1 VRLRPRDVLGVGT
14 VGLRTRPGRTVLTA
28 LGIAI
33 GIAAMVAVVAISAS
47 SRADVLADLD
57 RLGTNL
63 LEVGPGQS
71 FIGEQAELPETAPS
85 MIRRIGPVQDA
96 AAIGTVG
103 VTVRRTDK
111 IPDSETGGISV
122 YAAEP
127 ELLTTLRGALA
138 DGVFLNDATERYP
151 AVVLGAKA
159 AERLGITSVD
169 GSPRVYIGGHWFTV
183 VGILDP
189 LELTSGLD
197 RGVYIGFPVAVDLF
211 DHSGSASTVYV
222 RTDPSAVEAVRAVL
236 PATASPEHPNEVR
249 VTRPSDAL
257 EARATVDDALT
268 QLLLGLGV
276 VALVVGGVGI
286 ANVMVISVLERRSEI
301 GVRRA
306 LGASRGHVRSQ
317 FVVEAVLLSAL
328 GGIAGVLIGG
338 AVTAGYAHRRGWT
351 IDIPLAAVGGGVAAA
366 LVVGALAGLY
376 PAVRAA
382 RLSPVEAIRPG

>member
-1 VRLRPRDVLGVGT
+1 VILRPRDVLGVGT

-63 LEVGPGQS
+63 LEASPGQS
-71 FIGEQAELPETAPS
+71 FLGDQAELPTTAPS
-85 MIRRIGPVQDA
+85 MIRRIGPVQQA
-96 AAIGTVG
+96 AAVG
-103 VTVRRTDK
+103 SVKATVRRTDQ
-111 IPDSETGGISV
+111 IPESETGGIGV

-127 ELLTTLRGALA
+127 QLLDTLRGTLA
-138 DGVFLNDATERYP
+138 DGVFLNDATAQYP

-159 AERLGITSVD
+159 AERLGITSAAA
-169 GSPRVYIGGHWFTV
+169 SPRVYIGDHWFTV
-183 VGILDP
+183 IGILDP
-189 LELTSGLD
+189 LELTPGLD
-197 RGVYIGFPVAVDLF
+197 RAVFVGFPVAESLF
-211 DHSGSASTVYV
+211 DQSGSASTVYV
-222 RTDPSAVEAVRAVL
+222 RTDPSAVNAVRDVL
-236 PATASPEHPNEVR
+236 PATANPEHPNEVK

-257 EARATVDDALT
+257 AARATVDDALT

-328 GGIAGVLIGG
+328 GGIAGVLLGG
-338 AVTAGYAHRRGWT
+338 LVTFGYAQRRGWAVE
-351 IDIPLAAVGGGVAAA
+351 IPLRAVGGGVGAA

-382 RLSPVEAIRPG
+382 RLSPVEAIHPA

>member
-1 VRLRPRDVLGVGT
+1 MRLRSGDVLGVGT
-14 VGLRTRPGRTVLTA
+14 VGLRTRPGRTILTA

-33 GIAAMVAVVAISAS
+33 GIAAMVAVVAISSS
-47 SRADVLADLD
+47 SRADVLDDLD

-71 FIGEQAELPETAPS
+71 FLGDQSELPEPAPS
-85 MIRRIGPVQDA
+85 MIRRIGPVEDA
-96 AAIGTVG
+96 AALGSVG
-103 VTVRRTDK
+103 VTVRRTDQV
-111 IPDSETGGISV
+111 PASETGGIAV
-122 YAAEP
+122 YATEP
-127 ELLTTLRGALA
+127 ELVETLKGTVA
-138 DGVFLNDATERYP
+138 DGVFLNDATAQYP

-159 AERLGITSVD
+159 AERLGISSAA
-169 GSPRVYIGGHWFTV
+169 GHPRIYLGDRWFTV
-183 VGILDP
+183 VGILAP
-189 LELTSGLD
+189 FELTPGLD
-197 RGVYIGFPVAVDLF
+197 RAVFIGFPVAIDLF

-222 RTDPSAVEAVRAVL
+222 RTDPDAVEAVRDVL
-236 PATASPEHPNEVR
+236 PGTANPEHPNEVQ

-257 EARATVDDALT
+257 EARATVDDAHT
-268 QLLLGLGV
+268 QQLLGLGV

-328 GGIAGVLIGG
+328 GGIAGVLLGG
-338 AVTAGYAHRRGWT
+338 LVTYGYAHRRSWT
-351 IDIPLAAVGGGVAAA
+351 VDIPLSAVGGGVAAA